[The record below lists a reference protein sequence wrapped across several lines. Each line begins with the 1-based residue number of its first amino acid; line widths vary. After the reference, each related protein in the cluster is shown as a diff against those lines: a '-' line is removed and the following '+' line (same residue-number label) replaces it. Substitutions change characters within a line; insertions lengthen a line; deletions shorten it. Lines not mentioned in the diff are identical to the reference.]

1 MLQRNQF
8 FVFIV
13 SFLSVGFLFLSLP
26 EKGFSGLAQ
35 PGPECCQFAPDQ
47 CSDLVEGGPAC
58 LVEDV
63 VPGVCNE
70 STGLCEASSQTTA
83 IPALGEWGLAAVVLA
98 LGITGLIVYRR
109 RRSPA

>member
-1 MLQRNQF
+1 MRNQCL
-8 FVFIV
+8 
-13 SFLSVGFLFLSLP
+13 FLLLSLLFAASLFLSLT

-35 PGPECCQFAPDQ
+35 GPECCQFAPDQ
-47 CSDLVEGGPAC
+47 CADLVEGGPAC

-63 VPGVCNE
+63 VPGFCNE
-70 STGLCEASSQTTA
+70 TTGLCEASQATA

-98 LGITGLIVYRR
+98 LGAAGFIFYRR